1 MTTLHPQQEFQKLAY
16 LEALGI
22 QPLVLVRQPACGAT
36 LPRAVP
42 LASKSGSAT
51 TIASAA
57 SPEAKKSH
65 EGETSVEVGNPTAS
79 LAAVRESLM
88 GTQNQFESRPSPK
101 PELAA
106 QRPRAETTSSMVVP
120 QTSDQVVEAED
131 SSFSEN
137 PSASA
142 IASASASTSPSPIG
156 TVLPSKFTALVYAHA
171 HVTLVAVGAQLQAQH
186 WALSKNISLAC
197 HAANSVQSDTSALPS
212 VLEFHW
218 PIPGV
223 LANEPE
229 AAESA
234 FAGFLSKHTAQSD
247 TRVLLL
253 GDLSQQLAQVFVQH
267 AADKQILIG
276 PSLDAMMTDQSLKRS
291 LWQDLIANG
300 FA

>member
-1 MTTLHPQQEFQKLAY
+1 MTTPNSQQEFQKLAY
-16 LEALGI
+16 LKALGI
-22 QPLVLVRQPACGAT
+22 QPLVLKRQPARGAI

-42 LASKSGSAT
+42 
-51 TIASAA
+51 AA
-57 SPEAKKSH
+57 SEVALALSTSPDAK
-65 EGETSVEVGNPTAS
+65 ELVLEVSTRRSKVAGDDPTVS

-88 GTQNQFESRPSPK
+88 GTQIRVDGADTQARTV
-101 PELAA
+101 PEVQPQVPEVVKTVALETR
-106 QRPRAETTSSMVVP
+106 QSDDQTIKTEEFQGAENIS
-120 QTSDQVVEAED
+120 
-131 SSFSEN
+131 
-137 PSASA
+137 
-142 IASASASTSPSPIG
+142 ASASASAEE
-156 TVLPSKFTALVYAHA
+156 TVLPSKFTALVYVHA
-171 HVTLVAVGAQLQAQH
+171 HVTLVAVGTQLKPQY

-197 HAANSVQSDTSALPS
+197 HAASSSQSDAAALPS

-223 LANEPE
+223 SAKESE
-229 AAESA
+229 QAKSA

-253 GDLSQQLAQVFVQH
+253 GDLSQQLAEVFVQH

-276 PSLDAMMTDQSLKRS
+276 PSLDAMLGDQSLKRL

>member
-1 MTTLHPQQEFQKLAY
+1 MKTPHPQQEFQKLAY
-16 LEALGI
+16 LQALGI
-22 QPLVLVRQPACGAT
+22 QPLVLVRQPACGAI
-36 LPRAVP
+36 LPRALPVANIAR
-42 LASKSGSAT
+42 LAPYS
-51 TIASAA
+51 SAA
-57 SPEAKKSH
+57 VTEVAVASGGSSAH
-65 EGETSVEVGNPTAS
+65 VVGENPTAS

-88 GTQNQFESRPSPK
+88 SAQTQSEP
-101 PELAA
+101 A
-106 QRPRAETTSSMVVP
+106 TTK
-120 QTSDQVVEAED
+120 
-131 SSFSEN
+131 
-137 PSASA
+137 
-142 IASASASTSPSPIG
+142 SPSEPERESQPPEVDKKVVVGMSKTNDYG
-156 TVLPSKFTALVYAHA
+156 TGDDEAQSTESNSAGAADVVLPPKFTALVYAHA

-218 PIPGV
+218 PMPGV
-223 LANEPE
+223 SANESD
-229 AAESA
+229 AAKSA

>member
-1 MTTLHPQQEFQKLAY
+1 MKTPHPQQEFQKLAY

-42 LASKSGSAT
+42 LASKSASAT
-51 TIASAA
+51 SIASVA
-57 SPEAKKSH
+57 SPEAKKFR

-88 GTQNQFESRPSPK
+88 GTQSPFESRPSPK

-137 PSASA
+137 PSPS
-142 IASASASTSPSPIG
+142 ASASAEE
-156 TVLPSKFTALVYAHA
+156 TVLPSKFTALVYIHA
-171 HVTLVAVGAQLQAQH
+171 HVTLVAVGTQLKPQH

-197 HAANSVQSDTSALPS
+197 HAASSSQSDAAALPS

-223 LANEPE
+223 SAKESE
-229 AAESA
+229 QAKSA

-253 GDLSQQLAQVFVQH
+253 GDLSQQLAEVFVQH

-276 PSLDAMMTDQSLKRS
+276 PSLDAMLGDQSLKRL
-291 LWQDLIANG
+291 LWRDLIANG

>member
-1 MTTLHPQQEFQKLAY
+1 M
-16 LEALGI
+16 GI
-22 QPLVLVRQPACGAT
+22 HTRSDPADTQART
-36 LPRAVP
+36 LP
-42 LASKSGSAT
+42 
-51 TIASAA
+51 
-57 SPEAKKSH
+57 
-65 EGETSVEVGNPTAS
+65 EV
-79 LAAVRESLM
+79 
-88 GTQNQFESRPSPK
+88 
-101 PELAA
+101 
-106 QRPRAETTSSMVVP
+106 
-120 QTSDQVVEAED
+120 QTSRGPQVDKKVLLETRQSDDQIIKAEEIPVC
-131 SSFSEN
+131 EN
-137 PSASA
+137 V
-142 IASASASTSPSPIG
+142 SASTSASTSASACTSPSPTG

-223 LANEPE
+223 PANEPE